1 MKHIAR
7 TQMSKIAEQMQR
19 EFDEVLARM
28 SGVSTNDDNVNNNN
42 NNNNQEQDDEET
54 DTDNNKPK
62 KSGREKLLDDLTKA
76 IEANPAMAEAYYYRG
91 LLKETL
97 EDNEGALRD
106 WGKAAVLG
114 HKEAAKLIK

>member
-19 EFDEVLARM
+19 EFNEVLERM
-28 SGVSTNDDNVNNNN
+28 SGVSTNDDNVNKNN

-76 IEANPAMAEAYYYRG
+76 
-91 LLKETL
+91 
-97 EDNEGALRD
+97 EGM
-106 WGKAAVLG
+106 KAKGNADLMSYIDS
-114 HKEAAKLIK
+114 KMQEKNCY